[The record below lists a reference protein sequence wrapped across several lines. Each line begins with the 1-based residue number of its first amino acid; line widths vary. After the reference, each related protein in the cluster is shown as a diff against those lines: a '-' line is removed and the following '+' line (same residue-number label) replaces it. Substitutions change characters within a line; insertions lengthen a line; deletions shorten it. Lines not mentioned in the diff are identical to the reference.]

1 MWGQRVACTRAACI
15 TRVLCTRGDWISWQP
30 QYFGT
35 SLVGSY
41 VEAKDAMCGRRTI
54 ERFRSVGVWLGEDC
68 SSIRHIRLTSVWQ
81 RACLGFLVVGY
92 CMCKTWWFWSVMRRG
107 SIKKVLQLLAS
118 ASNKSKHKECNYDPT
133 AKPSNRNVARCAGLF
148 FQYIQTSAV
157 SVAVWIP
164 SSASTP
170 QVGFAS
176 MATSSTWKEKSRFSG
191 SSADRGG
198 AVLRSSSWVFGTI
211 LRWL

>member
-1 MWGQRVACTRAACI
+1 
-15 TRVLCTRGDWISWQP
+15 
-30 QYFGT
+30 
-35 SLVGSY
+35 
-41 VEAKDAMCGRRTI
+41 
-54 ERFRSVGVWLGEDC
+54 
-68 SSIRHIRLTSVWQ
+68 
-81 RACLGFLVVGY
+81 
-92 CMCKTWWFWSVMRRG
+92 MRRG

-176 MATSSTWKEKSRFSG
+176 MATSSTWKEKSRFQGHRRIVEVLCSGVPLG
-191 SSADRGG
+191 SSAR
-198 AVLRSSSWVFGTI
+198 F
-211 LRWL
+211 